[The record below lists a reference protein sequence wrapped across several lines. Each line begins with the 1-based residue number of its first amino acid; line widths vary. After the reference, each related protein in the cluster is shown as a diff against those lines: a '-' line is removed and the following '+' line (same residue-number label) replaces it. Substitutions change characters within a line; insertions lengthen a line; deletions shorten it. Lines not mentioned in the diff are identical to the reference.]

1 MDSAFIT
8 ASQGETVD
16 GEETD
21 GYQNENESIATDEGD
36 EFNFTVIKGCAQ
48 AALDA
53 QKMAR
58 VFFELDQA
66 ASKLEQLAAILCGA
80 RMNHSDVSRAAGFV
94 EKLEKHKVE
103 LARMIANVVSDE
115 PGTTSVKADPTSD
128 APRLPETP
136 PRTNKRAFD
145 TIMGPSPEKA
155 SKQRQSYD
163 TIGLHPRIT
172 TLYTVLTSI

>member
-36 EFNFTVIKGCAQ
+36 EFNFTAIKGCTQ

-53 QKMAR
+53 QKTAR
-58 VFFELDQA
+58 VFFELNQA
-66 ASKLEQLAAILCGA
+66 APKLEQLAAILCCA

-115 PGTTSVKADPTSD
+115 PGTMSD

-155 SKQRQSYD
+155 SKRRQSYG
-163 TIGLHPRIT
+163 IH
-172 TLYTVLTSI
+172 

>member
-21 GYQNENESIATDEGD
+21 GYQNENESIATDE
-36 EFNFTVIKGCAQ
+36 FNFMAIKGCTQ

-53 QKMAR
+53 QKTVR
-58 VFFELDQA
+58 VFFKLDQA

-80 RMNHSDVSRAAGFV
+80 HMNHSDVSQAAGFV

-103 LARMIANVVSDE
+103 LARMIMNVVSDE
-115 PGTTSVKADPTSD
+115 PGTTSVKADPTSA

-145 TIMGPSPEKA
+145 TIMGPSPKKA
-155 SKQRQSYD
+155 SKRCQSYG
-163 TIGLHPRIT
+163 IH
-172 TLYTVLTSI
+172 